1 MLVLTRKPGQSLY
14 IGDEVKITLKEVR
27 GNQVRLGIDAP
38 PHVRIF
44 REEIY
49 LQILEENKSAAGVP
63 EDTPADLG
71 NVAEVWKKRKSS
83 SIAKLSSAPK
93 EVDPENDEADS

>member
-14 IGDEVKITLKEVR
+14 IGDDVKITLKEVR

-49 LQILEENKSAAGVP
+49 LQILEENQSAAGVP
-63 EDTPADLG
+63 KDTPADLG
-71 NVAEVWKKRKSS
+71 TVAENWKKGKSS
-83 SIAKLSSAPK
+83 SIAKLGQAPK
-93 EVDPENDEADS
+93 QVEPKPDDET